1 MNESVC
7 NGRRGMSVNNTII
20 IIMIKSVR
28 LHVERRQWNNTILIL
43 INESVRMLW
52 VGVSKQ

>member
-7 NGRRGMSVNNTII
+7 NGCRGMSVNNTII

-43 INESVRMLW
+43 MNESVRMLW